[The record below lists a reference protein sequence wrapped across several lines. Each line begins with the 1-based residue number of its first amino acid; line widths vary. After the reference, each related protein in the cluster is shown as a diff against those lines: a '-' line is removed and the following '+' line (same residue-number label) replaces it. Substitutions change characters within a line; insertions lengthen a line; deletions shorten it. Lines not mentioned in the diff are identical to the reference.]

1 MSIFS
6 KQILIV
12 MAPAICLMWKL
23 CCPCVARA
31 CGKHFENK
39 KKCKIT
45 PPCDNECTRQG
56 LENNLLF
63 ADLPAAQSQFKKCR
77 KLNAI
82 ANSEWSQ
89 SQLLYIINQAKSAT
103 KCWPSQS
110 HCRKVDDC
118 RIYQNHWCWNYEK
131 N

>member
-1 MSIFS
+1 M
-6 KQILIV
+6 
-12 MAPAICLMWKL
+12 
-23 CCPCVARA
+23 ARA

-45 PPCDNECTRQG
+45 PPCDIECTRKG

-89 SQLLYIINQAKSAT
+89 SQLLYNQ
-103 KCWPSQS
+103 PSEE
-110 HCRKVDDC
+110 CD
-118 RIYQNHWCWNYEK
+118 
-131 N
+131 